1 MAAESPRDPPSMTF
15 RAGTY
20 VFTRGDAVH
29 LAHLYRHGATVRE
42 LQGRY
47 HPNASLREMIVAIQV
62 GIRSWRTPNLAEINP
77 AVFEPRR
84 VELVMW
90 KIGVRTHRGE

>member
-1 MAAESPRDPPSMTF
+1 MAAESPYDPHSMTF

-77 AVFEPRR
+77 AVFEPRH
-84 VELVMW
+84 VALEMW

>member
-20 VFTRGDAVH
+20 VFTRGEAVR
-29 LAHLYRHGATVRE
+29 LARLHQYGASVRE
-42 LQGRY
+42 LQGQY
-47 HPNASLREMIVAIQV
+47 HPNASLREMVVAIQV
-62 GIRSWRTPNLAEINP
+62 GIMSKGTLNLAELNP
-77 AVFEPRR
+77 AIFEPRF
-84 VELVMW
+84 VALDMW